1 MKKIDIEKWER
12 KNPELPEN
20 FFDEMQ
26 EKVLAK
32 TTKKRE
38 AKRFSLIAV
47 WSSVAAMLIF
57 GAIFFI
63 DNKEVNDKNQVIV
76 QVEKSEIVN
85 SQPIIDFEEIQE
97 TKTEEIVAEPVK
109 KVQFVSQKLE
119 KKTTPK
125 EPKNNDWEQAINTMT
140 EEEIIDLAMNYE
152 QDTFLELY

>member
-38 AKRFSLIAV
+38 VKRFSLIAV

-63 DNKEVNDKNQVIV
+63 DNKEVNDKNQVAV
-76 QVEKSEIVN
+76 KVEQSEVI
-85 SQPIIDFEEIQE
+85 SPKPIIDFEEKQE
-97 TKTEEIVAEPVK
+97 MKTEEIISEPVK
-109 KVQFVSQKLE
+109 KVQFATQKLE
-119 KKTTPK
+119 KKTMPK